1 LGWAFQE
8 TVVRFGW
15 RFAAI
20 VGAASGLALAVPA
33 KAQFSGSY
41 KFLEAVKKKDGQEVT
56 DMLAL
61 PGSTVVNTKDVSTG
75 DTALHI
81 VVARRDEVWIRFLA
95 AKGANVNAR
104 NNKGETPL
112 QLASNLGF
120 VEGVETLIKLGA
132 KVDEPNST
140 GETPLISAT
149 HRKDAGL
156 ARVLLKAGA
165 NARRNDNSGRSAY
178 DYAMLDG
185 RSNPVLTEIENAAKE
200 AAAKPKAAVYGP
212 KF

>member
-1 LGWAFQE
+1 MKL
-8 TVVRFGW
+8 RM
-15 RFAAI
+15 RIAA
-20 VGAASGLALAVPA
+20 LALTAGGLSLA
-33 KAQFSGSY
+33 LHAQAQFSTSY
-41 KFLEAVKKKDGQEVT
+41 KFLEAVRKKEGKEVT
-56 DMLAL
+56 DMLAV
-61 PGSTVVNTKDVSTG
+61 PGTTLVNTKDVSTG
-75 DTALHI
+75 DTPLHI
-81 VVARRDEVWIRFLA
+81 VVARRDLTWVQFLA

-120 VEGVETLIKLGA
+120 SEGVEILLKLGA

-140 GETPLISAT
+140 GETALIAAT
-149 HRKDAGL
+149 HRKDAAL

-165 NARRNDNSGRSAY
+165 SPARNDNSGRSAL

-185 RSNPVLTEIENAAKE
+185 RNNPVLGEIENAAKI
-200 AAAKPKAAVYGP
+200 AKGKPKASTYGP